1 MSKFEKCPSSKNVQ
15 NFQTEK
21 IKMNI
26 FKNYLLDIIM
36 CELKHMIRFIY
47 NWVRFSSSSWVE
59 YYYLYYNDLVRETY
73 TILLNS
79 VNSY

>member
-1 MSKFEKCPSSKNVQ
+1 
-15 NFQTEK
+15 
-21 IKMNI
+21 MNI